1 MKIASLNSFPKSKAE
16 MAGAERIFR
25 QTPISR
31 ADGSPHFSFRVFT
44 LEPRGHSPYHRHS
57 FEHINYCIEG
67 EGAVVDEAG
76 AEHPFR
82 KGDFALILPE
92 EKHQYRNKSL
102 DGPLIF
108 ICAVPKE
115 YE

>member
-1 MKIASLNSFPKSKAE
+1 MKITSLSAIPKIKVE
-16 MAGAERIFR
+16 MGGAEKAFR
-25 QTPISR
+25 QTPVAR
-31 ADGSPHFSFRVFT
+31 ADGAPHFSFRVFT
-44 LEPRGHSPYHRHS
+44 LEAGGHTPYHRHP
-57 FEHINYCIEG
+57 FEHVNYCIEG

-82 KGDFALILPE
+82 KGDFGLILPD

-102 DGPLIF
+102 DKPLVF